1 MRLEATRLEK
11 SPSLYCDVNGT
22 VLNLTVALPLSGR
35 GRVTQTSQGKSQSY
49 PLKRG
54 TVHNKILILTIDR

>member
-35 GRVTQTSQGKSQSY
+35 GRVTQTSQ
-49 PLKRG
+49 
-54 TVHNKILILTIDR
+54 DR